1 MIPTSQLIVSLRE
14 EQANYNKI
22 MVRLEK
28 ASDALWEA
36 DRMVRDANTHFDYIR
51 ELINDRRKDIVTV
64 IERAEKEQA

>member
-22 MVRLEK
+22 MLRLDR
-28 ASDALWEA
+28 ATDALWEA
-36 DRMVRDANTHFDYIR
+36 DRMVKDANINFDGIR
-51 ELINDRRKDIVTV
+51 ELINDRRKDIITV